1 MSLACKGPNVD
12 PKRTLPKTYSKR
24 TPWSS
29 NIKTRVHL
37 KGLGLGTWLGDHRER
52 ERRTAAVLGLGLILR
67 VIFVGGNLRRNFGEG
82 P

>member
-12 PKRTLPKTYSKR
+12 PKRTLFKTY
-24 TPWSS
+24 S
-29 NIKTRVHL
+29 NIKTRVHP
-37 KGLGLGTWLGDHRER
+37 KGLGLGTWLGENRER

-67 VIFVGGNLRRNFGEG
+67 VIFLGGNLRRNFGEG